1 MASLVW
7 YLARKV
13 FWSQSETTEFPF
25 RRSLN
30 SLRDDAMLGMPLDFN
45 FNCAG
50 CYDDNKWKKTILS
63 KRHTIVAWLF

>member
-1 MASLVW
+1 
-7 YLARKV
+7 
-13 FWSQSETTEFPF
+13 
-25 RRSLN
+25 
-30 SLRDDAMLGMPLDFN
+30 MLGMPLDFN